1 MRKYELVCIFDP
13 QAGEN
18 SFDGLV
24 EKYEAYLNS
33 HGGQVVNI
41 DRWGMRQLAYSTPSM
56 RKRRQG
62 YYVLYQIEAESA
74 IVAPLEEE
82 LRIDEVV
89 LRHLLMLV
97 EGEFLKVPQLVP
109 EAQII
114 FGPPAR
120 DRGDRGRGRER
131 ERGGE
136 RDTRR
141 RDRDGAPPAGRPER
155 APAPASAPAPTP
167 AAASDGPAAEAGAAD
182 SDKAAPESTD

>member
-18 SFDGLV
+18 VFDGLV
-24 EKYEAYLNS
+24 EKYEGYLKS
-33 HGGQVVNI
+33 HGGEVINI

-62 YYVLYQIEAESA
+62 YYVLYQFEAEPA
-74 IVAPLEEE
+74 IVEAMEEE
-82 LRIDEVV
+82 LRIDESV
-89 LRHLLMLV
+89 LRHLVILV
-97 EGEFLKVPQLVP
+97 DGEFLRVPELVP
-109 EAQII
+109 EGQII

-131 ERGGE
+131 D

-141 RDRDGAPPAGRPER
+141 RDRDGGPPGGRPGRPE
-155 APAPASAPAPTP
+155 ASRS
-167 AAASDGPAAEAGAAD
+167 SDDDSGDSADDSDDGDGDSDAAD
-182 SDKAAPESTD
+182 AATD